1 MAMKKDELVA
11 RDLAAQGKAIQLG
24 TSDGD
29 VEITEDDLAKIT
41 DEQLAEFE
49 ISRKELHR
57 VFAEGVRLMQ
67 SRGVKPSHR
76 ARPVADQR
84 LDGKWEVDIVGYSP
98 ISDPLMGC

>member
-1 MAMKKDELVA
+1 MDKVN
-11 RDLAAQGKAIQLG
+11 RNLAAQGKAIHLG
-24 TSDGD
+24 TSEGNLK
-29 VEITEDDLAKIT
+29 INEDDLDRIT
-41 DEQLAEFE
+41 DAQLAELS

-84 LDGKWEVDIVGYSP
+84 LDGKWEVHIVGYSP
-98 ISDPLMGC
+98 LTDSLMNVEGGSA

>member
-29 VEITEDDLAKIT
+29 VEITENDLAKIT

-67 SRGVKPSHR
+67 SRGVKTVASGATCCRPK
-76 ARPVADQR
+76 ARRQ
-84 LDGKWEVDIVGYSP
+84 VGS
-98 ISDPLMGC
+98 

>member
-29 VEITEDDLAKIT
+29 FEITEDDLAKIT

-67 SRGVKPSHR
+67 SRGVK
-76 ARPVADQR
+76 VAS
-84 LDGKWEVDIVGYSP
+84 GATCCSP
-98 ISDPLMGC
+98 K